1 MSLKPRQ
8 TASYNRVPTAFRDF
22 KAVEWKVGN
31 AVLDTSKLTKGQ
43 VIKPFTAIF
52 LNESTGLFELVA
64 SDTPATMKSA
74 LITGSEEVV
83 IEDTTTN
90 EMVSAIRKASLIE
103 ERCTGVTANFKTATQ
118 GRLTFDV

>member
-1 MSLKPRQ
+1 MNLKPQ
-8 TASYNRVPTAFRDF
+8 VSAEYKAYPTAFRDF

-31 AVLDTSKLTKGQ
+31 AVLDASKLTKGQ

-64 SDTPATMKSA
+64 GDTPATMQGA
-74 LITGSEEVV
+74 LITGAQEIVV
-83 IEDTTTN
+83 EDTAVN
-90 EMVSAIRKASLIE
+90 EMVSAIRKAALIE